1 MLYLKLL
8 IGVVSILLF
17 TKIGKNKSN
26 KYKKSY
32 LFWSSVNMF
41 IGDFKGDLLYKKSKL
56 EDFLDR
62 QYSAEEFTVL
72 LNSLVNNEELEFPDF
87 LDLEDKIDL
96 NNFFLCLGKTDTTSQ
111 IDVINSF
118 KEKFSM
124 KMIEKYNSYKKYF
137 SLSTK
142 IGFIVGLAFMIMV
155 I

>member
-62 QYSAEEFTVL
+62 IYSSEEFTTL